1 MVALHCC
8 VVEVLPERYGMC
20 AFIRDY
26 ARDWDIY
33 VSPSMV
39 RRYNLKTGDSIKGF
53 VRPPKDSEKLWALL
67 KIETVTGDDP
77 LSNRFKLG
85 FDNLTPLYPDER
97 LHLETLP
104 DAMASRIID
113 LLVPI
118 GKGQR
123 ALVVAPPRAGKT
135 VLLQDLARSVATNHP
150 EAHLI
155 VLLVDERPEEVPV
168 VRSVRGEVI
177 SSTLMANGT
186 SFRWLRW

>member
-1 MVALHCC
+1 M
-8 VVEVLPERYGMC
+8 
-20 AFIRDY
+20 
-26 ARDWDIY
+26 
-33 VSPSMV
+33 
-39 RRYNLKTGDSIKGF
+39 
-53 VRPPKDSEKLWALL
+53 L
-67 KIETVTGDDP
+67 KIEAVTGDDP

-85 FDNLTPLYPDER
+85 FDNLTPLYPEER

-155 VLLVDERPEEVPV
+155 VLLVDERPEEVTDM

-177 SSTLMANGT
+177 SSTLMSRLRFT
-186 SFRWLRW
+186 SRWRDGDSKAKRWWNTSRTS